1 MNGSKYLAK
10 NMGLMT
16 ISQFGTKLLSFFL
29 VPLYTNVL
37 STAEYGTYDLFNS
50 TVSLMIPILT
60 LNICDSSLRFSIDN
74 ENDNKDVF
82 SISIFHFFVSV
93 LIIAGIIVL
102 NKWLNVIP
110 MINDYAQLFFWL
122 FCATALNGI
131 LTYFARG
138 IDCVKE
144 VAISGIISSLLMLSL
159 NILFLLP
166 MHMGLLGYFLA
177 NIIAI
182 MGQTIYLCVAIK
194 GWKYCKVNKFNSR
207 LHKNMLKYSEP
218 MIVNNIAWWINN
230 VSDRYIVT
238 WFCGIAA
245 NGIYS
250 VSYKIPS
257 ILNIFQSIFN
267 QAWTLSAVKDFD
279 PEDKNNF
286 FSTMYNI
293 YNICMVIVCSFLI
306 LTSRIIA
313 HLLYA
318 KDFFEAW
325 KCVPFLLIAVVFGA
339 SAGYLGG
346 IFGAVKDTKVFAES
360 TLVSACTNIIL
371 NFVLVS
377 QIGTIGAAIATAIAY
392 LLTWVIRIIKVR
404 KYIALKLNIKKDFI
418 AYFILVLQSLFLFVF
433 SDGIIYY
440 SIEGIFFILLILIY
454 NREIKLIYR
463 KTLNFLEGQ
472 LHHAK
477 H

>member
-1 MNGSKYLAK
+1 
-10 NMGLMT
+10 
-16 ISQFGTKLLSFFL
+16 
-29 VPLYTNVL
+29 
-37 STAEYGTYDLFNS
+37 
-50 TVSLMIPILT
+50 MIPILT

-144 VAISGIISSLLMLSL
+144 VAISGIISSLLMFSL

-177 NIIAI
+177 NIIGI
-182 MGQTIYLCVAIK
+182 MGQTIYLFVAIK

-325 KCVPFLLIAVVFGA
+325 KCVPFLLIAVVFW
-339 SAGYLGG
+339 S
-346 IFGAVKDTKVFAES
+346 FGRLS
-360 TLVSACTNIIL
+360 WGNIWC
-371 NFVLVS
+371 
-377 QIGTIGAAIATAIAY
+377 G
-392 LLTWVIRIIKVR
+392 
-404 KYIALKLNIKKDFI
+404 
-418 AYFILVLQSLFLFVF
+418 
-433 SDGIIYY
+433 
-440 SIEGIFFILLILIY
+440 
-454 NREIKLIYR
+454 
-463 KTLNFLEGQ
+463 
-472 LHHAK
+472 
-477 H
+477 